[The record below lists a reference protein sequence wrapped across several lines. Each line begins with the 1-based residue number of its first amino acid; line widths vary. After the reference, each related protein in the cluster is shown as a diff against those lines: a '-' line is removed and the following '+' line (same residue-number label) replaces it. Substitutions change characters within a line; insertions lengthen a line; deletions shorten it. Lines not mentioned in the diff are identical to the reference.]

1 MSKSATTAA
10 ASSTQNA
17 SQPSLSSEEF
27 EQRARR
33 LVESAKSFGS
43 GNAAMDS
50 VARITPSPRT
60 SPDKA
65 TDLSSVDSAAS
76 AQEMRVR
83 RAHSSVTPPSPGP
96 AALQNP
102 NQLPTTLQLP
112 IASNMSS
119 LVDVSSGS
127 SSSLNRASPSKS
139 IPTLL
144 AAASCGSASSLN
156 SASAAALSNANAC
169 APLGCAKC
177 SAATANKSAFGV
189 PLKSTISPTEMK
201 SEIEELARKIKSL
214 AQGFRRMSENGDRES
229 SPEQMTDASD
239 VHYPN
244 NVSIDKIT
252 IDSVDHG
259 TILSPKIVATPG
271 AAPQPPDSAGKEAAA
286 FSFVPAAES
295 AAAATTNTQAS
306 PTQMPSGI
314 NFAIERSV
322 QSIQEPIKEME
333 KTVQEEIV
341 GTLLIVLNYRV
352 RAYNVF
358 TLSRIT

>member
-1 MSKSATTAA
+1 MSKSAATAA
-10 ASSTQNA
+10 TSSTQNA

-50 VARITPSPRT
+50 TARITPSPRA

-65 TDLSSVDSAAS
+65 TDSPTVDSAAS

-96 AALQNP
+96 AAPQTP
-102 NQLPTTLQLP
+102 NQLPATLQLP

-119 LVDVSSGS
+119 LVEVSSGS
-127 SSSLNRASPSKS
+127 SSSLNRASPSQS
-139 IPTLL
+139 TPTPL
-144 AAASCGSASSLN
+144 AVASRGSTSSLN
-156 SASAAALSNANAC
+156 SGSAAALSNANSC
-169 APLGCAKC
+169 APLGCSTC
-177 SAATANKSAFGV
+177 SAAAANRSAFGV

-214 AQGFRRMSENGDRES
+214 AQGFRRMSENGERES
-229 SPEQMTDASD
+229 SPEQITDASD
-239 VHYPN
+239 ARSAN

-259 TILSPKIVATPG
+259 TILSPGITATPG
-271 AAPQPPDSAGKEAAA
+271 AAPQPPDSAGKEGAA
-286 FSFVPAAES
+286 FSFASPAES
-295 AAAATTNTQAS
+295 AAAATTNAQAS

-333 KTVQEEIV
+333 KTVHEEIV
-341 GTLLIVLNYRV
+341 GTLLIVLNSGV
-352 RAYNVF
+352 R
-358 TLSRIT
+358 TLFFNLTRIA